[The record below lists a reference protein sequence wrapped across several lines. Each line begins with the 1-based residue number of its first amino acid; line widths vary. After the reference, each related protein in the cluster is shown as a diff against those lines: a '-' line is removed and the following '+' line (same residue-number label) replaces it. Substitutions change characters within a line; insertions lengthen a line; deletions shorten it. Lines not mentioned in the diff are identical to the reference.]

1 MAVSGLRPALQ
12 PALCRHL
19 ALALVYRF
27 RQRLCHLTLKKHKT
41 RQERQKR
48 IPRFLRAIGLLRQ
61 SGLAQIVTVRET
73 LHAWKAEIA
82 AMWRFTP
89 NNAITEGL
97 HTRME
102 VMQRQ
107 AYGFRNFPNYRLRVR
122 VMSR

>member
-1 MAVSGLRPALQ
+1 VSGLRPELP

-19 ALALVYRF
+19 ARALVYRF

-41 RQERQKR
+41 RQERRKR
-48 IPRFLRAIGLLRQ
+48 IPRFLRAIGSLRQ

-89 NNAITEGL
+89 NNGTTEGL
-97 HTRME
+97 HTKVE

-107 AYGFRNFPNYRLRVR
+107 AYGFRNFQSYRLRVR
-122 VMSR
+122 GMCC